1 VPRAAPADCLFSLR
15 VALSL
20 IGSYLVVRPLLA
32 SASFTAPLDATRAFD
47 QASQRLLDEVA
58 ALQIELQKEIARD
71 AGFAAVSQ
79 RAAAPRAA
87 PSAPVRGARGGRGRG
102 GGAGRGRSGRGGAI
116 IPAVDVAAAA
126 ADPSDDDPE
135 VALRHQQ
142 LEQREQAAQ
151 EAAERDEIRRRCQA
165 DHQAVFADDSKAPL
179 AQARMNRAASH
190 EQRE

>member
-32 SASFTAPLDATRAFD
+32 SASFTAPLDATR
-47 QASQRLLDEVA
+47 ASQRLLDEVA

-135 VALRHQQ
+135 VALRHQK

-165 DHQAVFADDSKAPL
+165 DHQAVFADDSKAQL

-190 EQRE
+190 E